1 MTAHGTTDEK
11 LVYMAN
17 QIAAFFHP
25 YPAEEAR
32 AGIMQHIADFWTP
45 GMRRSLQAVVD
56 RGGEDLDPLVIR
68 AFRGASSDPQ
78 RLANG
83 A

>member
-1 MTAHGTTDEK
+1 MTAHGSDEK
-11 LVYMAN
+11 LMRMAN

-32 AGIMQHIADFWTP
+32 AGIMQYIADFWTP
-45 GMRRSLQAVVD
+45 GMRRALQAMVD
-56 RGGEDLDPLVIR
+56 RGGEDLDPLVTR
-68 AFRGASSDPQ
+68 AFRGASADP
-78 RLANG
+78 RRSANG